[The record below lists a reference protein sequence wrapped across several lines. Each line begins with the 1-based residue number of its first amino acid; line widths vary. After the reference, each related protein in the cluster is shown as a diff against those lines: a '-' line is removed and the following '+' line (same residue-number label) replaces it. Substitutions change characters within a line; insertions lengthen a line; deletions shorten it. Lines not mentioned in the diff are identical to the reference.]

1 MTKPKAVICLVVLL
15 TFCPLLRGQETTSLP
30 RSKPEAQGISS
41 DALGLFIEALD
52 SKIDG
57 MHSIMVVR
65 HGHVV
70 AEGWWAP
77 YAAENNHVLYSLSKS
92 FTSTAVG
99 LAVSEGK
106 FSIDHQVGEFFPDAM
121 PENPSNNLRSMRVRD
136 LLTMSTGHKDEPSAS
151 PDVVSPESF
160 LAQEVPHQPGTH
172 FKYNTAATFMQSA
185 IVQKVTGQT
194 VLDYLKPRLF
204 EPLGITQPV
213 WDTNSQGISL
223 GGYGL
228 RVRTED
234 IAKFGQLYLQKGHW
248 NGQQLIPS
256 IWVEQAT
263 SKQVSNGSNP
273 VSDWN
278 QGYGFQFWRCRH
290 DAYRGDGAFGQ
301 YCIVMPKLDAVIAIT
316 SGVSSMQAVLDV
328 VWSRF
333 IPACHPDTLRPDTA
347 SSEQL
352 KSKLESLVIPPV
364 EGDSSSAL
372 ASKTLKRTYHLEE
385 NETGNRYLTI
395 MQDPNSDQLTFIMD
409 GSERPLQFRAGHG
422 NWKTGRSPFPVGRL
436 SDFEDEP
443 VAGSYAW
450 TDEST
455 LTLKVCAVETPFH
468 LNFEFTFKD
477 DQVTIEFQSNVAF
490 GPNKRPRLNGKVT
503 DNR

>member
-1 MTKPKAVICLVVLL
+1 MRILFYLIVL
-15 TFCPLLRGQETTSLP
+15 TTTYSFLQAQSAQPLP
-30 RSKPEAQGISS
+30 RSTPEVQGVSS
-41 DALGLFIEALD
+41 GALRQFVDALD
-52 SKIDG
+52 SEIEG

-77 YAAENNHVLYSLSKS
+77 YSAENNHVLYSLSKS

-106 FSIDHQVGEFFPDAM
+106 LSIDHQVGEFFPDAM
-121 PENPSNNLRSMRVRD
+121 PENPSNNLKSMRVRD
-136 LLTMSTGHKDEPSAS
+136 LLTMTTGHQDEPSAA

-160 LAQEVPHQPGTH
+160 LAQEVPHLPGTH

-194 VLDYLKPRLF
+194 ILDYLQPRLF
-204 EPLGITQPV
+204 EPLGIENPV
-213 WDTNSQGISL
+213 WDTNFQGISL

-234 IAKFGQLYLQKGHW
+234 IAKFGQLYLQNGKW
-248 NGQQLIPS
+248 KGQQLIPPM
-256 IWVEQAT
+256 WVKQAT

-273 VSDWN
+273 TSDWN

-301 YCIVMPKLDAVIAIT
+301 YCIVMPKLDVVIAIT
-316 SGVSSMQAVLDV
+316 SGVSSMQTVLDV

-333 IPACHPDTLRPDTA
+333 IPACHPGTLRPNDPVH
-347 SSEQL
+347 EQL
-352 KSKLESLVIPPV
+352 KNNLETLRIPTV
-364 EGDSSSAL
+364 EGKRTSPL
-372 ASKTLKRTYHLEE
+372 ASTVFDKTYILKEDDSGKGSLKITSAQDSDL
-385 NETGNRYLTI
+385 LTI
-395 MQDPNSDQLTFIMD
+395 TMGEPEKPLTV
-409 GSERPLQFRAGHG
+409 QAGYTS
-422 NWKTGRSPFPVGRL
+422 WKTGRSPFPVGRL
-436 SDFEDEP
+436 SDFKDEP
-443 VAGSYAW
+443 AAGSYAW

-455 LTLKVCAVETPFH
+455 LVLKVCAVETPFH
-468 LNFEFTFKD
+468 LTFEFTFKD
-477 DQVTIEFQSNVAF
+477 DLVTIESESNVAF
-490 GPNKRPRLNGKVT
+490 GPNKRPTLKGRISGI
-503 DNR
+503 R

>member
-1 MTKPKAVICLVVLL
+1 
-15 TFCPLLRGQETTSLP
+15 
-30 RSKPEAQGISS
+30 
-41 DALGLFIEALD
+41 
-52 SKIDG
+52 
-57 MHSIMVVR
+57 
-65 HGHVV
+65 
-70 AEGWWAP
+70 
-77 YAAENNHVLYSLSKS
+77 
-92 FTSTAVG
+92 
-99 LAVSEGK
+99 
-106 FSIDHQVGEFFPDAM
+106 
-121 PENPSNNLRSMRVRD
+121 
-136 LLTMSTGHKDEPSAS
+136 LTMTTGHQDEPSAA

-160 LAQEVPHQPGTH
+160 LAQEVPHLPGTH

-213 WDTNSQGISL
+213 WDTNFQGISL

-234 IAKFGQLYLQKGHW
+234 IARFGQLYLQKGQW

-263 SKQVSNGSNP
+263 DKQVSNGSNP

-278 QGYGFQFWRCRH
+278 QGYGFQFWQCRH

-316 SGVSSMQAVLDV
+316 SGVSSMQAVLDI

-333 IPACHPDTLRPDTA
+333 IPACHPDTLRINESTHQQLTETLQTLNIPTVKGER
-347 SSEQL
+347 SS
-352 KSKLESLVIPPV
+352 P
-364 EGDSSSAL
+364 L
-372 ASKTLKRTYHLEE
+372 ASQVMHKIYDLNE
-385 NETGNRYLTI
+385 NDTDKGSLRITSSP
-395 MQDPNSDQLTFIMD
+395 DSDQLTFTMGDSNKSIIF
-409 GSERPLQFRAGHG
+409 QAGYG
-422 NWKTGRSPFPVGRL
+422 DWKTGRSPFPVGRL

-450 TDEST
+450 TDEAT

-477 DQVTIEFQSNVAF
+477 DQVTIESQSNVAF
-490 GPNKRPRLNGKVT
+490 GPKKRPTLTGKISGS
-503 DNR
+503 R